1 MIALKL
7 ARTLVLG
14 SALAF
19 AACGGEGLVLPPEG
33 EPAHISV
40 IHGDGQSG
48 RAGSVLADS
57 VVVRVTDT
65 KDRPV
70 AGASVNFTFPDNDA
84 QAAPATGTTNS
95 DGVTWVKVTLGAP
108 VGPVI
113 GVAEVP
119 VDAGFTPV
127 RVEYTAMTL
136 AGDANGIAAVS
147 GDNQTGPVN
156 SQLPAPLVVRVTDE
170 SGNPIP
176 NQPVVWSVPSN
187 GGGGSVSPTNTVTD
201 ANGEASATR
210 TLGPTAGQQTT
221 LATSEGLAGSPVTFA
236 HTATPG
242 GAAGVNKVS
251 GDNQSAQ
258 AGTELRDPLVV
269 RVLDAE
275 QNPIPNRAVTW
286 IVTGGGGSVSQ
297 ENTTTN
303 AQGEASTRW
312 TLGPAAGPN
321 SVNAV
326 VSGVGTATFN
336 ATGTAG
342 TVSPSNSSVTAAPGT
357 IAAGSGTSTVTVTV
371 RDGSNNPVGGVS
383 VSLVSSGSGNTINP
397 ASASSNSNGVA
408 TFTFSSTVA
417 ESKLITAV
425 AGGVT
430 IDDQA
435 TITVN
440 QASSIVEITSD
451 EPDPSTVGT
460 AITVEFTVTGAGGT
474 PSGTVTVTMSGGTES
489 CQATLADGSGSCSLT
504 PLTPGT
510 GGNNR
515 RVLTATYGGD
525 AAFSGDTD
533 TEIHTVNPAPPASTT
548 TTITGDTPEPS
559 DFGAAVTV
567 TFTVTSTGGTPTGN
581 VQVTDPMG
589 GGCSAS
595 VATGSCQYTPGG
607 TGARTITATYEG
619 SSGFAGSS
627 DTEEHTVNPPATSAP
642 VAVDD
647 AYATPPPAG
656 SQLSVGYND
665 RILKNDTDLDTDNES
680 LVVDLPLVQ
689 DALGGTLTVDV
700 SGTFQYTPNA
710 GTTSDTFKYRAR
722 DPQGNL
728 SNVATVTITVTP

>member
-40 IHGDGQSG
+40 VYGDEQTG
-48 RAGSVLADS
+48 RAGTVLADS

-70 AGASVNFTFPDNDA
+70 AGATVNFTFPDNDA
-84 QAAPATGTTNS
+84 QAAPSTGTTNS

-108 VGPVI
+108 VGPVT

-127 RVEYTAMTL
+127 RVEFTATTL

-156 SQLPAPLVVRVTDE
+156 SQLPLPLVVRVTDE

-201 ANGEASATR
+201 ANGEASAVR
-210 TLGPTAGQQTT
+210 TLGPTAGQQFT
-221 LATSEGLAGSPVTFA
+221 LATSGGLAGSPVTFA
-236 HTATPG
+236 HTAMPG

-251 GDNQSAQ
+251 GDGQSAQ

-326 VSGVGTATFN
+326 VSGVGTATFT

-357 IAAGSGTSTVTVTV
+357 ITVGSGTSTVTVTV
-371 RDGSNNPVGGVS
+371 RDGSNNPVAGVS
-383 VSLVSSGSGNTINP
+383 VSLASSGSGNTINP

-430 IDDQA
+430 IDDQP

-440 QASSIVEITSD
+440 KASSIVEITSD
-451 EPDPSTVGT
+451 EPDASTVGQP
-460 AITVEFTVTGAGGT
+460 ITVEFTVSGAGGT
-474 PSGTVTVTMSGGTES
+474 P
-489 CQATLADGSGSCSLT
+489 
-504 PLTPGT
+504 T
-510 GGNNR
+510 G
-515 RVLTATYGGD
+515 
-525 AAFSGDTD
+525 
-533 TEIHTVNPAPPASTT
+533 
-548 TTITGDTPEPS
+548 
-559 DFGAAVTV
+559 
-567 TFTVTSTGGTPTGN
+567 
-581 VQVTDPMG
+581 
-589 GGCSAS
+589 
-595 VATGSCQYTPGG
+595 
-607 TGARTITATYEG
+607 
-619 SSGFAGSS
+619 
-627 DTEEHTVNPPATSAP
+627 
-642 VAVDD
+642 
-647 AYATPPPAG
+647 
-656 SQLSVGYND
+656 
-665 RILKNDTDLDTDNES
+665 
-680 LVVDLPLVQ
+680 
-689 DALGGTLTVDV
+689 
-700 SGTFQYTPNA
+700 
-710 GTTSDTFKYRAR
+710 
-722 DPQGNL
+722 
-728 SNVATVTITVTP
+728 

>member
-1 MIALKL
+1 MIAFKL

-57 VVVRVTDT
+57 VVVHVTDT

-70 AGASVNFTFPDNDA
+70 AGATVNFTFPDNDA

-108 VGPVI
+108 VGPVT

-127 RVEYTAMTL
+127 RVEFTAMTL

-176 NQPVVWSVPSN
+176 NQPVVWSIPSN

-258 AGTELRDPLVV
+258 VGTEVRDPLVV

-286 IVTGGGGSVSQ
+286 IVTAGGGSVSQ

-312 TLGPAAGPN
+312 TLGPAVGAN

-342 TVSPSNSSVTAAPGT
+342 TVSASNSTVTASPGS

-371 RDGSNNPVGGVS
+371 RDASNNPVGGVS
-383 VSLVSSGSGNTINP
+383 VSLTSSGTGNTITP
-397 ASASSNSNGVA
+397 ASASTGSNGVA
-408 TFTFSSTVA
+408 TFTFSSSVA
-417 ESKLITAV
+417 ESKTIIAT

-435 TITVN
+435 TILVQKT
-440 QASSIVEITSD
+440 ASTTRIESD
-451 EPDPSTVGT
+451 DPDPSVVGQS
-460 AITVEFTVTGAGGT
+460 VRVVFTVTGAGGT
-474 PSGTVTVTMSGGTES
+474 PTGRVTITADGGSETCSATVAEGFCDITFTESGT
-489 CQATLADGSGSCSLT
+489 
-504 PLTPGT
+504 
-510 GGNNR
+510 NR
-515 RVLTATYGGD
+515 RLNAAYEGD
-525 AAFSGDTD
+525 SQFEGSTD
-533 TEIHTVNPAPPASTT
+533 RENHRVNDPPAASTT
-548 TTITGDTPEPS
+548 TTITSDTPDPS
-559 DFGAAVTV
+559 AAGTAITV
-567 TFTVTSTGGTPTGN
+567 NFTVTSTAGTPTGN

-607 TGARTITATYEG
+607 TGPRTITATYEG
-619 SSGFAGSS
+619 SAGFSGSA
-627 DTEEHTVNPPATSAP
+627 DTEEHTVTPPSSAAP
-642 VAVDD
+642 VGVTES
-647 AYATPPPAG
+647 YATPSPAG
-656 SQLSVGYND
+656 SELSVGIANGV
-665 RILKNDTDLDTDNES
+665 LANDTDADTPHDM
-680 LVVDLPLVQ
+680 LVVNLPLVQ
-689 DALGGTLTVDV
+689 TTPGGTLEMDV
-700 SGTFQYTPNA
+700 SGSFQYTPNA
-710 GTTSDTFKYRAR
+710 GTTTDTFQYQAR
-722 DPQGNL
+722 DPEGNL
-728 SNVATVTITVTP
+728 SNIVTVTITVTP